1 MFASRTFA
9 GKRLNISEQEYTDCV
24 YTYDGCKGGW
34 EYAALEYSKKHDRA
48 GLNTEIPY
56 KANSNLEC
64 KNGDMYA
71 AKTNALIQ
79 AGVRVKVVAG
89 AKMIENRQAFA
100 NEILLKILSKRV
112 VAVGV
117 YVGPDFKPYATG
129 IFNTKYCKYR
139 ANHAVAAVGY
149 GMTGNK

>member
-1 MFASRTFA
+1 
-9 GKRLNISEQEYTDCV
+9 
-24 YTYDGCKGGW
+24 
-34 EYAALEYSKKHDRA
+34 
-48 GLNTEIPY
+48 
-56 KANSNLEC
+56 
-64 KNGDMYA
+64 MYA

-79 AGVRVKVVAG
+79 AGVRVKMVAG
-89 AKMIENRQAFA
+89 AKMIENRHAFA

-117 YVGPDFKPYATG
+117 YAGPDFKSYATG

-139 ANHAVAAVGY
+139 ANHAVVAVGY